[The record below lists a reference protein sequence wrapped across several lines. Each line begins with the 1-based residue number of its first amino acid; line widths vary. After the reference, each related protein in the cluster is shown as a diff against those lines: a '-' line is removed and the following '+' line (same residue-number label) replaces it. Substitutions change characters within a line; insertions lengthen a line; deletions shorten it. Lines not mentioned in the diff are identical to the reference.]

1 MTPSYCIPL
10 HFCIN
15 NRALSLMF
23 RVLLVGVRIGFC
35 FRRWGQE
42 GASGEMKREFF
53 SLILP
58 PPLPL
63 PFPSFLRLPFHRNH
77 RWKKGKKER
86 KKRKIRHQ
94 ILHYFFYRERTIY
107 SSSWGIKEIFI
118 FRDPE
123 LKSNFVKAPP
133 NGERKID
140 SIPWILF
147 ASLNPRKTKS
157 RSSRLIV
164 GSWNQNS
171 SYRDKGAV
179 R

>member
-58 PPLPL
+58 PPLPIL
-63 PFPSFLRLPFHRNH
+63 SSSSVSSKSPLKER
-77 RWKKGKKER
+77 KER
-86 KKRKIRHQ
+86 KKETKDSSPDSA
-94 ILHYFFYRERTIY
+94 LFFLSRTNDL
-107 SSSWGIKEIFI
+107 FLLVRNQ
-118 FRDPE
+118 RD
-123 LKSNFVKAPP
+123 
-133 NGERKID
+133 IH
-140 SIPWILF
+140 I
-147 ASLNPRKTKS
+147 S
-157 RSSRLIV
+157 RSRVKIEFRQSSAQRREKNWFYSMNPFRL
-164 GSWNQNS
+164 
-171 SYRDKGAV
+171 A
-179 R
+179 